1 MGISE
6 SDTQLSF
13 SIIDTKMTV
22 DAMRASGY
30 RSTTHALAELIDNS
44 FEASATAVELFGV
57 SRRDASTGH
66 FRLSKLA
73 VLDNGDGMDSLT
85 LRGSLRYGHGTR
97 RLRKGMGRFGLGLP
111 NSSMSQARRVDV
123 WSWRTGA
130 TNALHT
136 RLAIE
141 DIERGMIEVP
151 EPAQKPIPRVFR
163 ESTLNGFEDA
173 GTLVLWSDLDR
184 VNWRRASTTF
194 RHTEILLGRIYRR
207 FLASSD
213 DRLDASDPRDNEIG
227 EQRTLTCISVRD
239 TEGSFETSAVVDV
252 RPNDPLY
259 LMANSSCPEDFGEG
273 RMFQELKGSPFVV
286 KMPYNGA
293 VHDIRVRASYAP
305 PHVRDPEAK
314 GAEWPAK
321 WVLADAGHTPWGKHA
336 ANNNGVS
343 VMRAHREILL
353 DESWLSGDD
362 PRERWWKVEV
372 DFPTAL
378 DDVFGV
384 SNNKQATMTFER
396 LARYDWRREAME
408 GENSPGDVRRRLER
422 ERDPRA
428 QLLELR
434 LQMEKAITV
443 MRRRVREARR
453 RRIRHTEEQVDPAD
467 VHATAIID
475 KRRKKGHRSASDKK
489 GERGT
494 EEQHKKEQVENLVER
509 HHYDEPEA
517 EREVDETSEK
527 NLRVRWVNSAQD
539 IPAFFSVDSLP
550 NVMQVA
556 FNTNHPLAAHHLLDL
571 VTPDVEQLDEEALKR
586 RMAELASTFRVLIY
600 AWARYE
606 DEQEDYARR
615 KVRDARME
623 WGRYAEEFFDS
634 DDGSVLPTDHV

>member
-1 MGISE
+1 MNGP
-6 SDTQLSF
+6 DAQLSF

-44 FEASATAVELFGV
+44 FEAGATAVELFGV
-57 SRRDASTGH
+57 SQRAESGH
-66 FRLSKLA
+66 FRLQQLA
-73 VLDNGDGMDSLT
+73 VLDNGEGMDSLT

-123 WSWRTGA
+123 WSWQAGA

-141 DIERGMIEVP
+141 DIEQGMVEVP
-151 EPAQKPIPRVFR
+151 EPSRRRIPRVFR
-163 ESTLNGFEDA
+163 ESSRNGFEDT

-207 FLASSD
+207 FLASPE
-213 DRLDASDPRDNEIG
+213 DRLAASDPRGDEIG
-227 EQRTLTCISVRD
+227 EQRTLTCISVRE
-239 TEGSFETSAVVDV
+239 TAKSFETSDVVQV

-259 LMANSSCPEDFGEG
+259 LMANSSCPERYGKG
-273 RMFQELKGSPFVV
+273 RMFKELEASPFIV
-286 KMPYNGA
+286 KMPYNGK
-293 VHDIRVRASYAP
+293 VHDIRVRASYARP
-305 PHVRDPEAK
+305 RARDPEAE
-314 GAEWPAK
+314 GAAWPTR
-321 WVLADAGHTPWGKHA
+321 LARTDAGHTPWGKHA
-336 ANNNGVS
+336 ANNSGVS
-343 VMRAHREILL
+343 VMRAHREIML

-362 PRERWWKVEV
+362 PRERWWTLEV

-378 DDVFGV
+378 DEVFGV
-384 SNNKQATMTFER
+384 SNSKQATMTFER

-408 GENSPGDVRRRLER
+408 GETGPGDVRRRLER

-434 LQMEKAITV
+434 QQMERAIKV
-443 MRRRVREARR
+443 MRQRVRQARR
-453 RRIRHTEEQVDPAD
+453 RRIRHKEAEADPAD
-467 VHATAIID
+467 AHATAVID
-475 KRRKKGHRSASDKK
+475 QRRKEGYQGESDKK
-489 GERGT
+489 GEHGT
-494 EEQHKKEQVENLVER
+494 PTEHKQEQVENLVGKHKYE
-509 HHYDEPEA
+509 EPEA
-517 EREVDETSEK
+517 KRQVEDTFDK
-527 NLRVRWVNSAQD
+527 KLRVRWVNSAQD

-556 FNTNHPLAAHHLLDL
+556 FNTNHPLAEHHLLEL
-571 VTPDVEQLDEEALKR
+571 VTPEVEELDEEALKT
-586 RMAELASTFRVLIY
+586 RMADLASTFRVLIY

-606 DEQEDYARR
+606 DEQEDHARR
-615 KVRDARME
+615 RVRDARLE

-634 DDGSVLPTDHV
+634 DDGSVPPTDDV